1 MNKIYVLILLSIIT
15 LSACKQET
23 PNCSSDDAKKFV
35 FDIVKEELSN
45 PSKSYW
51 ARVSDKITLKLND
64 IRTTKHDK
72 ELDTYLCVANL
83 EGKLSEQDIQ
93 STLSDIIKEYQS
105 EYEKT
110 ELMLKDGYNE
120 FSAKIDEKEKNK
132 LSELEK
138 EYSRKKNN
146 LISDKN
152 KVISDLEKKLLEN
165 ENHYERMSSQIEVDA
180 KNYKRAGA
188 TDKEVSESLERNKKE
203 LSSNYNRHKERF
215 IQERDDSVKRI
226 EENLKTLE
234 ESYPDDISKIQVY
247 FKQEKERYLSE
258 AKDKLD
264 RMLKEH
270 EQAVESYRS
279 LYSNGIKSP
288 VRYKI
293 ESSDDG
299 KDFYVTV
306 Q

>member
-23 PNCSSDDAKKFV
+23 PNCSSDDAKNFV

-93 STLSDIIKEYQS
+93 STLSDIKKEYQS

-234 ESYPDDISKIQVY
+234 ESYPDDISKIQIY

>member
-138 EYSRKKNN
+138 EYSRN
-146 LISDKN
+146 
-152 KVISDLEKKLLEN
+152 LEKKLLEN

-188 TDKEVSESLERNKKE
+188 TDKEVSESLERNKIE